1 MTEVQAPTS
10 WKPPEGVLG
19 VLIADARERAA
30 ALEARASSL
39 RPDAVAAPLPPSFA
53 AALAKGEFVAV
64 IAELKRRSPSKGDI
78 NASLPLEERARTY
91 VAAGAAALSVLTQ
104 PSHFGGD
111 AADLAAVAA
120 VVDQPLLRKDFI
132 VSPLQIVEARA
143 LGASA
148 VLLIARG
155 LSPELLR
162 SLAAVA
168 RDEGLETLI
177 EVRDEAEL
185 ERALGASADVVGVN
199 NRNLET
205 LAIDPVVSERLIPL
219 VPSGVPAVYESG
231 ISDRSGVEHA
241 ASCGADAVLVGSSL
255 SSSTD
260 GAAAV
265 RALAG
270 VRRLGRGG
278 H

>member
-1 MTEVQAPTS
+1 M
-10 WKPPEGVLG
+10 
-19 VLIADARERAA
+19 RR
-30 ALEARASSL
+30 
-39 RPDAVAAPLPPSFA
+39 DAVAAPPSPSFR
-53 AALAKGEFVAV
+53 AALADGDFVAV

-78 NASLPLEERARTY
+78 NAALPLEERARSY

-111 AADLAAVAA
+111 AADLALVAT
-120 VVDQPLLRKDFI
+120 VVDRPLLRKDFI
-132 VSPLQIVEARA
+132 VAPLQIVEARA

-162 SLAAVA
+162 SLAVVA

-185 ERALGASADVVGVN
+185 ERALEAGADVVGVN

-205 LAIDPVVSERLIPL
+205 LAIDAVVSERLLPL
-219 VPSGVPAVYESG
+219 VPVGLPAIYESG
-231 ISDRSGVEHA
+231 VVDRSGVEHA
-241 ASCGADAVLVGSSL
+241 ARCGADAVLVGSSL
-255 SSSTD
+255 SSSAD

-265 RALAG
+265 RAIAD
-270 VRRLGRGG
+270 VRRLGRGRR
-278 H
+278 

>member
-1 MTEVQAPTS
+1 M
-10 WKPPEGVLG
+10 
-19 VLIADARERAA
+19 
-30 ALEARASSL
+30 
-39 RPDAVAAPLPPSFA
+39 
-53 AALAKGEFVAV
+53 
-64 IAELKRRSPSKGDI
+64 
-78 NASLPLEERARTY
+78 
-91 VAAGAAALSVLTQ
+91 
-104 PSHFGGD
+104 
-111 AADLAAVAA
+111 
-120 VVDQPLLRKDFI
+120 
-132 VSPLQIVEARA
+132 
-143 LGASA
+143 
-148 VLLIARG
+148 
-155 LSPELLR
+155 
-162 SLAAVA
+162 
-168 RDEGLETLI
+168 RDE
-177 EVRDEAEL
+177 VEL